1 MPYLLFLKLTVEF
14 GSSDSPQ
21 NSPAL
26 RPWAPSGLGLAQ
38 PHPPP
43 HCTPSYTEL
52 ARRKYLVNE

>member
-43 HCTPSYTEL
+43 PLHTLLHRVGPQEIFG
-52 ARRKYLVNE
+52 E